1 METLNRLL
9 NDLVAY
15 FEGTRSSTGYVFWK
29 NGFTFCQLGIPPFKK
44 KKIKIKIPFKPCHF
58 LAKIYVILYTQY

>member
-15 FEGTRSSTGYVFWK
+15 LLEVVPGMY
-29 NGFTFCQLGIPPFKK
+29 GFTFCQLGIPPFKK
-44 KKIKIKIPFKPCHF
+44 KKSKFPFN
-58 LAKIYVILYTQY
+58 LANFRHKST